1 VEKLRVP
8 RLFLDVEY
16 RLLPIHAIILT
27 LSFAIILLGSEL
39 FTNGVEWAGERLSIA
54 EAAVGSLLAAV
65 GTALPET
72 FIPAVALLSGS
83 SGHHA
88 VGVGAIIGAP
98 LMLSTVALFV
108 MGIGAIAYRRR
119 RGRIALRVVRE
130 DARRDLTFF
139 FSIFIVFAGCGLLHL
154 SSLVRHVLVGVAL
167 LAYAGYAIMML
178 RLSRAAGAKM
188 DHGLYLE
195 TLLRG
200 NSKRP
205 HAWTIGVQVAAGV
218 LAILIGAREFV
229 DQIVLFSAHAGLNP
243 GVLSLVLSPLAT
255 ELPEKYNSVVWIRQS
270 KDHLALANIT
280 GAMVFQSC
288 IPVALGL
295 AFSPWVL
302 SAPEI
307 LASVIA
313 LASAVILFINL
324 RDSELGTPT
333 LMVGGIA
340 YAVFLG
346 GLVYLGT
353 F

>member
-1 VEKLRVP
+1 M
-8 RLFLDVEY
+8 
-16 RLLPIHAIILT
+16 PIHAIILT
-27 LSFAIILLGSEL
+27 LSFGVILVGSEL

-108 MGIGAIAYRRR
+108 MGIAAIAYRRR
-119 RGRIALRVVRE
+119 RGRVPLRVVRK

-139 FSIFIVFAGCGLLHL
+139 FSIFIVFAGCGLFQL
-154 SSLVRHVLVGVAL
+154 SSQARHVLVVVAL
-167 LAYAGYAIMML
+167 LVYAGYATVML
-178 RLSRAAGAKM
+178 RLSRAAGAEM

-195 TLLRG
+195 ALLRG
-200 NSKRP
+200 RSKRP
-205 HAWTIGVQVAAGV
+205 HAWMIGLQVAAGV
-218 LAILIGAREFV
+218 LAILIGAKEFV
-229 DQIVLFSAHAGLNP
+229 DQIVLFSAHAGVNP

-313 LASAVILFINL
+313 LSSAAILFINL
-324 RDSELGTPT
+324 HDSELGTPT
-333 LMVGGIA
+333 LMMGGIA
-340 YAVFLG
+340 YAIFLV
-346 GLVYLGT
+346 GLVYLRV

>member
-1 VEKLRVP
+1 MP

-195 TLLRG
+195 ALLEG

-302 SAPEI
+302 SAQEI

>member
-1 VEKLRVP
+1 
-8 RLFLDVEY
+8 LFF
-16 RLLPIHAIILT
+16 HAIILA
-27 LSFAIILLGSEL
+27 LSFGIILLGSEL

-72 FIPAVALLSGS
+72 FIPLVALLSGS
-83 SGHHA
+83 SGHQA

-108 MGIGAIAYRRR
+108 MGIGAIVYRRR
-119 RGRIALRVVRE
+119 RGRIAMRVARK

-139 FSIFIVFAGCGLLHL
+139 FFIFTIFAGCGLLRL
-154 SSLVRHVLVGVAL
+154 SSLARHILVVVAL
-167 LAYAGYAIMML
+167 LLYAAYAIVML
-178 RLSRAAGAKM
+178 RLSRAEGVAM
-188 DHGLYLE
+188 DHGLHLDR
-195 TLLRG
+195 LLRG
-200 NSKRP
+200 NSSQPR
-205 HAWTIGVQVAAGV
+205 AWAIAVQVAAGV
-218 LAILIGAREFV
+218 LAILIGAKEFV
-229 DQIVLFSAHAGLNP
+229 DQIVLLSAHVGVNP

-295 AFSPWVL
+295 AFTPWVL

-313 LASAVILFINL
+313 LSSALILFINL
-324 RDSELGTPT
+324 RNSELGTPT
-333 LMVGGIA
+333 LMLGGIA

-346 GLVYLGT
+346 GLAYLRR
-353 F
+353 

>member
-1 VEKLRVP
+1 
-8 RLFLDVEY
+8 
-16 RLLPIHAIILT
+16 LLIHAIILT
-27 LSFAIILLGSEL
+27 LSFGVILIGSEL

-108 MGIGAIAYRRR
+108 MGIAAIAYRRR
-119 RGRIALRVVRE
+119 RGRVALLVVRK

-154 SSLVRHVLVGVAL
+154 GSPARHVLVVVAL
-167 LAYAGYAIMML
+167 LVYAGYAILML
-178 RLSRAAGAKM
+178 RLSRTAGGEM

-195 TLLRG
+195 ALLRG
-200 NSKRP
+200 RSKRP
-205 HAWTIGVQVAAGV
+205 HAWMIGVQVAAGV
-218 LAILIGAREFV
+218 LAILIGAKEFV
-229 DQIVLFSAHAGLNP
+229 DQIVLFSAHAGVNP

-288 IPVALGL
+288 IPIALGL

-313 LASAVILFINL
+313 LSSAAILFMNL

-333 LMVGGIA
+333 LMIGGIA
-340 YAVFLG
+340 YAIFLG
-346 GLVYLGT
+346 GLVYLGV

>member
-1 VEKLRVP
+1 MLRVP
-8 RLFLDVEY
+8 RLFLGAEC
-16 RLLPIHAIILT
+16 RPLPLHAIILT
-27 LSFAIILLGSEL
+27 LSFGIILVGSEL

-98 LMLSTVALFV
+98 LMLSTFALFV

-119 RGRIALRVVRE
+119 RGRIALRVVRK

-139 FSIFIVFAGCGLLHL
+139 FFIFLVFAGCGLLHL
-154 SSLVRHVLVGVAL
+154 SSLVRHALVVVAL
-167 LAYAGYAIMML
+167 LVYAGYAIMML
-178 RLSRAAGAKM
+178 RLSRAAGAEM
-188 DHGLYLE
+188 DHGLYFE
-195 TLLRG
+195 ALLRG

-229 DQIVLFSAHAGLNP
+229 DQIVLFSAHAGVNP

-313 LASAVILFINL
+313 LTSALILFINL

-333 LMVGGIA
+333 LMIGGIE
-340 YAVFLG
+340 YAIFLG
-346 GLVYLGT
+346 GLVYLGI